1 MNSGSAMRN
10 SKARSI
16 LYALAVCGMCLTA
29 YLLSRTHSELKTI
42 EKSHNRCIQQRDSL
56 SAQLQVV
63 YEHKNRLE
71 KSLQE
76 EKASYKNFRLDS
88 QKSIVS
94 LQSQM
99 GTEKKLAQEK
109 LDSINKEHEE
119 LQEQFD
125 ESDRKVN
132 MMKDLVERLKQNL
145 TQAEE
150 ARMQSQSEFNNQ
162 IQTIR
167 QQKEEQIS
175 KLEEVIRE
183 LQKNERDLT
192 HNNLSLA
199 LKIQEKTHKEG
210 EKNKQVEPPHLSSKN
225 YFFKKNIF
233 PVHSINNNRV
243 NNEYWLNVNPKPL
256 LLRPYSQDLKINKK
270 PWTSKYSS
278 VPQWIRRNGKGMKNK
293 RVFREE
299 RWK

>member
-1 MNSGSAMRN
+1 MNSSSAMRN

-42 EKSHNRCIQQRDSL
+42 EKLQDRCIQQRDSL

-71 KSLQE
+71 KSLHEQKE
-76 EKASYKNFRLDS
+76 SYKNFRLDS

-125 ESDRKVN
+125 ESDRKFN
-132 MMKDLVERLKQNL
+132 MMKDFVERLKQNL

-150 ARMQSQSEFNNQ
+150 ARIQSQLEFNNQ

-192 HNNLSLA
+192 HNNLSLT
-199 LKIQEKTHKEG
+199 LKIQEKTEEIEQWQKKYQNVEMQLNEALKQLEKIQHQRENIQGRRNYSFFGDGVDKNVKIDQLNNFKEDKVGNMKHKE
-210 EKNKQVEPPHLSSKN
+210 
-225 YFFKKNIF
+225 
-233 PVHSINNNRV
+233 
-243 NNEYWLNVNPKPL
+243 NVNL
-256 LLRPYSQDLKINKK
+256 DVNE
-270 PWTSKYSS
+270 SK
-278 VPQWIRRNGKGMKNK
+278 MA
-293 RVFREE
+293 
-299 RWK
+299 